1 MIRTFAS
8 FAEKQPNLFIAHI
21 LVAGLLLRYL
31 NVDGDMQL
39 FFDPNYLW
47 NYSLR

>member
-8 FAEKQPNLFIAHI
+8 FAEKQPNLFIVHI

-39 FFDPNYLW
+39 FFDPNHLW